1 MSQMEFYSMKR
12 KQLQALC
19 KKHKLLANVT
29 NLKMAESLASVL
41 KVAEDSGTKEQSYLK
56 DSEEILNRD
65 SGGGANDVDVKKKL
79 SKRVTFCSEK
89 DQMYEYIDLES
100 DPDEAQTPT
109 KGVQTRRSS
118 MARAETLKTDPGNA
132 QMGPVENTRITRS
145 RVRNSVG
152 FPLAVQSPV
161 NPRKMK
167 RVAKTKQVEHEKPP
181 PPKDGL
187 REEIEKSGIEMI
199 LRRSKRQ
206 APLVEKKTEQ
216 PGEKNGRF
224 RKNVSEEASVHESE
238 IVEKSESTGRTE
250 GPRKRSRRK
259 APKGAV
265 KSTTAGVSDVD
276 AMDESKQSFKPLNNK
291 MTENTAANIG
301 TGITEKKHCRSE
313 VQEPLRPSKSYAVSG
328 DFVVAIGGK
337 IGVTDEVDKENEHQ
351 NVLPSFV
358 DNTTVLTETESIT
371 KYEESLRT
379 WSELSRRSSGLKRSR
394 QPLSEEKHPL
404 ADSKAEDEGSKRS
417 KRDNTLKDFCEGKQ
431 VNIEGVT
438 AAEACLPH
446 NRSGVFS
453 AIEQGEASEKLTSSG
468 IVGLTK
474 SQKSPR
480 NWNCKIHC
488 EAVSE
493 ETECVPQLE
502 ESPIPTGGSEY
513 KFSEPVGRTGDLRQP
528 RSPASQE
535 RFSASKNESK
545 GEQLNAT
552 KNCTHIIC
560 PVKRVTFGDGDL
572 QLEVGLKHELI
583 GEISAAKLDESIL
596 KANSDASKDGFGE
609 LGVELGGTPMKLYDE
624 AQKNLVYSHDSNT
637 KSRLEDDQNFEGQHE
652 IETTEADIIMGMEH
666 RDETVEQVNKEIHLE
681 SSRITL
687 FDSSTSVKK
696 SKGMGDKDHSSAKR
710 RVEQGSKE
718 IHMESSRNILFD
730 CSTSVVKSNRVVDK
744 YHSSSKPNKRV
755 VAIGSDLNERNEMG
769 NGSIEALTAFE
780 SATASTESLVKK
792 ESKIDSRGEN
802 ILEDG
807 SPLQLDEPNLCEKEE
822 EHASVSIKRL
832 EQTDNIHV
840 VKEMTCNSAETV
852 AATEH
857 VETKAVGVIE
867 EHSTANCLKPMSLS
881 DSDVEEKTTKTEAH
895 FQLTTVGEK
904 RELTQT
910 VSTEPHCMSTIEKK
924 ESNESYIS
932 SLKCGLSVDIEQLTW
947 LEENEQLDSCETSA
961 KLSTQEVMSS
971 VGAGFSFCCADDLGF
986 PETSRTRDL
995 THPGLRDE
1003 SEDLKL
1009 VLEGHKEDHRKSELV
1024 HNHLKEG
1031 DQESLD
1037 LSGRTGMFDFLIH
1050 DHEELASES
1059 ETSENIKGIDHG
1071 ELQDSTRAQA
1081 HQDEKT
1087 NSFSSQCFAHG
1098 EFEDSKL
1105 VHTHHYEQTNS
1116 FTTEIF
1122 EGDGEKWNGK
1132 TNSTLKEVVEVSCND
1147 MVEEESL
1154 KIQDSA
1160 RTKSVK
1166 NKFELDEQP
1175 EQLLGA
1181 DRVELKECPIFSQEG
1196 LDFGD
1201 PDTVESS
1208 RKILDNSERK
1218 FSCEFFDIVAEVR
1231 ENGET
1236 DVKGFVCGGCEV
1248 ASHLGVQAID
1258 NMREDIFALSNMF
1271 PTTGNCCQESL
1282 LEYVEKSPCQQT
1294 ISPEKHE
1301 ASAHEGSV
1309 YVDGMQI
1316 VSVRPNEE
1324 GEIPLVHKNE
1334 PPLDLEEEK
1343 VSLKNSAEPRIVDG
1357 EITLKEISGGH
1368 MKTDMMTNFK
1378 FADDVAV
1385 KKGAQ
1390 QQKMKTDSKDF
1401 EEAYQ
1406 NMEKQE
1412 SSNVCGDISAM
1423 ESIFQ
1428 FIEDKLTGE
1437 TNQFQCQIN
1446 EHIHEFGGEKA
1457 YSVIGKN
1464 DDWLK
1469 VRDVKTR
1476 PESEVNEESPETSTT
1491 KSMSKDL
1498 ENVENKVESQS
1509 ASIDHENPVKAE
1521 VNTVDNICEH
1531 NLEVERSISFTPG
1544 TQGHCSQIED
1554 TSEDHF
1560 LKHNSLEKV
1569 ENNTETF
1576 LKEES
1581 MMNTM
1586 TWLIC
1591 NGHHENLKVEIV
1603 DTIPGE
1609 NKKESKGVDTISG
1622 ELQYKDAEDS
1632 TQLADVKSEKHNLD
1646 SDGHGVIS
1654 EFKYASNNLQM
1665 FYPELACNHKDTT
1678 EAETI
1683 DTFSSAEYNCHD
1695 TRKALEMVISEG
1707 IEAVTH
1713 SDCNKTGVEKKGNV
1727 KIAREGIVCCVSE
1740 GFIEHH
1746 HDECKETLRMEFIGS
1761 IAPQEST
1768 DNTHGEDRQE
1778 VQLVEN
1784 KAIHNEEI
1792 ENAKNAAADLECDN
1806 CEVIGLSTETNF
1818 SAGNIDGKKISTDEK
1833 PVLGDL
1839 YGESE
1844 QICIG
1849 CEDGLYPVQS
1859 VAVFIKEEFTEAGF
1873 NENETAAHFVETER
1887 VMGNQ
1892 GCSWS
1897 SEGWL
1902 DCNLPT
1908 PGVGEECKES
1918 DGLQQLHVVHEG
1930 QEIEVNE
1937 KPNTTDF
1944 VPIAKAIATEEM
1956 EDHQVNRDALV
1967 AYTGEDCVGNHYT
1980 VAGEM
1985 TLFYKDDANNIDV
1998 KREGVYA
2005 TCELDLDNAVEDA
2018 SEEVLYKN
2026 KYFLLEEEKRCQEKE
2041 DNVCVGLEEKENQ
2054 PEIVFAAKQHDQE
2067 NPEAEP
2073 TEEQEEEDK
2082 TLSSINALF
2091 TTEETQDQDTK
2102 IQSKETT
2109 KVDQMEEAG
2118 LFHQLPSESLQMTK
2132 KSSSSRVQNKPLKLG
2147 ENLKHLAIVYEMKE
2161 NTSVVKKERSDNPKR
2176 EKFFATGSIRRPLE
2190 DLQYSRKIE

>member
-1428 FIEDKLTGE
+1428 FIEDKLTG
-1437 TNQFQCQIN
+1437 
-1446 EHIHEFGGEKA
+1446 
-1457 YSVIGKN
+1457 V
-1464 DDWLK
+1464 
-1469 VRDVKTR
+1469 
-1476 PESEVNEESPETSTT
+1476 
-1491 KSMSKDL
+1491 
-1498 ENVENKVESQS
+1498 
-1509 ASIDHENPVKAE
+1509 
-1521 VNTVDNICEH
+1521 
-1531 NLEVERSISFTPG
+1531 
-1544 TQGHCSQIED
+1544 
-1554 TSEDHF
+1554 
-1560 LKHNSLEKV
+1560 
-1569 ENNTETF
+1569 
-1576 LKEES
+1576 
-1581 MMNTM
+1581 
-1586 TWLIC
+1586 
-1591 NGHHENLKVEIV
+1591 
-1603 DTIPGE
+1603 
-1609 NKKESKGVDTISG
+1609 
-1622 ELQYKDAEDS
+1622 
-1632 TQLADVKSEKHNLD
+1632 
-1646 SDGHGVIS
+1646 
-1654 EFKYASNNLQM
+1654 
-1665 FYPELACNHKDTT
+1665 
-1678 EAETI
+1678 
-1683 DTFSSAEYNCHD
+1683 
-1695 TRKALEMVISEG
+1695 
-1707 IEAVTH
+1707 
-1713 SDCNKTGVEKKGNV
+1713 
-1727 KIAREGIVCCVSE
+1727 
-1740 GFIEHH
+1740 
-1746 HDECKETLRMEFIGS
+1746 
-1761 IAPQEST
+1761 
-1768 DNTHGEDRQE
+1768 
-1778 VQLVEN
+1778 
-1784 KAIHNEEI
+1784 
-1792 ENAKNAAADLECDN
+1792 
-1806 CEVIGLSTETNF
+1806 

-1892 GCSWS
+1892 GEEQYTGCSWS